1 MKTFIVSIVLAF
13 NALTPT
19 QEPYEVINEDP
30 LPIEVQIEQVFKENA
45 KIMKRVAFCE
55 SSLNHYDQN
64 GKVLRGKVDSRDSGL
79 YQINEFY
86 HLEKSKELGLDI
98 YTPEGNIKYAKYL
111 LDTQG
116 LNPWNASKKCWN
128 K

>member
-45 KIMKRVAFCE
+45 KIMKQVAFCE

-116 LNPWNASKKCWN
+116 LQPWSASRKCWS

>member
-116 LNPWNASKKCWN
+116 LQPWSASRKCWS